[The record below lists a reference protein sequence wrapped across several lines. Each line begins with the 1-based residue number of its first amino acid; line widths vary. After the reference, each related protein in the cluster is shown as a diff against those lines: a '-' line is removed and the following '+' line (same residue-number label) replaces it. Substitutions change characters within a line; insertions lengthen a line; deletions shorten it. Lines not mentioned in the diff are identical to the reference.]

1 MAKFIYRMQ
10 SILDIKEKLEEQ
22 ARNEFAA
29 ARMHLNEEEEKLALL
44 KGRKSSYEEQG
55 RELQKSGLNVLDI
68 LTNRNAIT
76 RMQEFIEIQRD
87 AVEAANMQL
96 EKARIKLRTAMQE
109 SKTQEKLRERA
120 FEEFIREENAREAK
134 EVIKMER
141 KKVMPLDEELGLDD
155 AKLEKKR
162 LKEEKK
168 KLKAEQ
174 KEQKKL
180 AKQRAREIDDREDE
194 LSEGED
200 ASSGSVFAVTFVIVL
215 IWIAILCL
223 IIKLDF
229 GGFGSNVLAPVLK
242 DVPIINMIL
251 PSVSEE
257 DTASPEQ
264 QEEYGGYSSLKDA
277 VDYIKELELELER
290 AQTSQTSN
298 AEELAELKAQ
308 VERLKTFEDNQVDFQ
323 RVVTEFYEEVVY
335 ADKGPG
341 IEEYRKYYEEMNP
354 ATAEYL
360 YKQVIQQ
367 SEESK
372 KISEYVESYSSM
384 KPASAAAIFAQMTD
398 NLDLVSRIL
407 GAMDS
412 EKRGSILAAM
422 DPELASRLTKMM
434 DPES

>member
-1 MAKFIYRMQ
+1 
-10 SILDIKEKLEEQ
+10 
-22 ARNEFAA
+22 
-29 ARMHLNEEEEKLALL
+29 
-44 KGRKSSYEEQG
+44 
-55 RELQKSGLNVLDI
+55 
-68 LTNRNAIT
+68 
-76 RMQEFIEIQRD
+76 
-87 AVEAANMQL
+87 
-96 EKARIKLRTAMQE
+96 
-109 SKTQEKLRERA
+109 
-120 FEEFIREENAREAK
+120 
-134 EVIKMER
+134 
-141 KKVMPLDEELGLDD
+141 MPLDEELGLDD

-229 GGFGSNVLAPVLK
+229 GGFGSNVLAPILK

-341 IEEYRKYYEEMNP
+341 IEEYRKYYEEMDP

-367 SEESK
+367 SEESR

-412 EKRGSILAAM
+412 EQRGSILAAM